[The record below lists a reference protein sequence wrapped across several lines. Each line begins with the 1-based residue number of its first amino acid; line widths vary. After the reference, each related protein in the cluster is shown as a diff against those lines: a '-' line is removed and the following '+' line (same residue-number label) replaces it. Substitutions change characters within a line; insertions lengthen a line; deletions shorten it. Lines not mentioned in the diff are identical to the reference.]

1 MFKKLKLNPEK
12 SGSGR
17 LFHEQWT
24 VDFGVIQ
31 NNNKVLCCL
40 CNETVVS
47 RSFNVKR
54 HFETVHNNIFSLSA
68 EEKLELISQK
78 VKFFRSQ
85 SNKFKVAFKQNNNL
99 SAASFSVSH
108 CIAQHGKP
116 LSDGEYLKEVFV
128 KASNILFHDFTNKN
142 EIIKRINDLPVS
154 RNTVKDRIICMSNDI
169 TDQLQTDLASENYFS
184 ICLDESTDVTSQ
196 ARLAVFVR
204 FSSVNIMREELIKL
218 MTISTKTTGQDIM
231 NVVLKEF
238 ANLKI
243 NINNIVSITTDGAPN
258 MVGKHNRFV
267 QLFSKEISHPLISF
281 HCLIHQEALC
291 AKDSLKSLQNVME
304 VVTKV
309 VNFITSRAL
318 NNRQFT
324 KLLDEVE
331 SQYAGLLMYNSVRW
345 LSRGQVLHRFVELLE
360 EIRLFLF
367 EKSQDYPELKDL
379 NWLNDLMFFTDFTTM
394 YNELNKKLQGPG
406 HIVLSMFE
414 NIKGFEKK
422 IEIYCKDLKNEK
434 FKYFPHLKN
443 DLNNSLHFAD
453 SQTDIKCI
461 IKKYV
466 NILENTTELFSNRFS
481 QFRCLEPTFQFL
493 INPHKI
499 TYDELDLSFFEWLN
513 IENLEME
520 LIEFQ
525 GNVIWRNKFINLN
538 SELEKNYC
546 EIDSS
551 IKTENLILIE
561 WKSLPNSFTSMKKL
575 ALSLLTMF
583 GSTYTCEQLFSSMNF
598 IKSTLRNRLGT
609 DISAACIQLKSTNYN
624 PRIDSLAGN
633 MQQQIS
639 H

>member
-258 MVGKHNRFV
+258 MVGKHNGFV

-406 HIVLSMFE
+406 HIVLTMFE

-443 DLNNSLHFAD
+443 HLNNSLHFAD

>member
-85 SNKFKVAFKQNNNL
+85 TNKFKVAFKQNNNL

-108 CIAQHGKP
+108 CIAQHGKL

-169 TDQLQTDLASENYFS
+169 TDQLQTDLASESYFS

-218 MTISTKTTGQDIM
+218 MTISTKTTDQDIM

-258 MVGKHNRFV
+258 MVGKHNGFV

-291 AKDSLKSLQNVME
+291 AKDSLKSLHNVME

-324 KLLDEVE
+324 KLLNEVE

-394 YNELNKKLQGPG
+394 YNELNKKLQGHG
-406 HIVLSMFE
+406 HIVLTMFE

-422 IEIYCKDLKNEK
+422 IEIYCKNLKNEK

-443 DLNNSLHFAD
+443 HLNNSLHFAD

-481 QFRCLEPTFQFL
+481 QFRCFDEKYVFVL
-493 INPHKI
+493 IC
-499 TYDELDLSFFEWLN
+499 
-513 IENLEME
+513 
-520 LIEFQ
+520 
-525 GNVIWRNKFINLN
+525 N
-538 SELEKNYC
+538 S
-546 EIDSS
+546 
-551 IKTENLILIE
+551 
-561 WKSLPNSFTSMKKL
+561 KL
-575 ALSLLTMF
+575 ML
-583 GSTYTCEQLFSSMNF
+583 
-598 IKSTLRNRLGT
+598 
-609 DISAACIQLKSTNYN
+609 
-624 PRIDSLAGN
+624 
-633 MQQQIS
+633 
-639 H
+639 